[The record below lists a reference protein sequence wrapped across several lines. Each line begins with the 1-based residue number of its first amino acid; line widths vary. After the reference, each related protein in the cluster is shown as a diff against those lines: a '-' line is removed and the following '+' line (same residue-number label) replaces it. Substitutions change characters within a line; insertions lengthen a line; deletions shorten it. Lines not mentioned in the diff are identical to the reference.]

1 MATPQQT
8 GSMMRESRYYNGA
21 SWWRPSIGRTCN
33 IRSSITSYK
42 DEQSQIVY
50 VCAESEEGKYI
61 LLLLFMVHHELSTK
75 SRSLSLSLPRLFRK
89 YILCLYNA
97 KDKSNTISV
106 IRIGWV
112 QPFEVSLGYT
122 YIQFTVD

>member
-75 SRSLSLSLPRLFRK
+75 SRSLSLSPSLACLENIYSVCIAQRIKVILF
-89 YILCLYNA
+89 
-97 KDKSNTISV
+97 
-106 IRIGWV
+106 W
-112 QPFEVSLGYT
+112 SLG
-122 YIQFTVD
+122 